1 MRLTL
6 ALAILGGAHGFI
18 APARSPLAAPRA
30 ATLEEAPATEEQRAT
45 AARME
50 AVAAFLATEPAI
62 PRAGGLAPPPRRA
75 YSGPSYPSGGGA
87 PEAALAWDANAA
99 WLARCARGGVVSWY
113 DAGLRLTD
121 EAADAAEL
129 RARVLASPLWMD
141 EDAKLAAH
149 DFPFGEDE
157 LIFKAKQFLFANGG
171 IDAPGLLADGFK
183 FMGPVVGGAGGLP
196 KAEYLAA
203 VGGFDIREARENS
216 GGPAL
221 SLSGMK
227 LSPPFALSRRRS
239 PTSTRASTTSGSTRS
254 SPAACGSR
262 RPRPART
269 SARSPA
275 TCARRA
281 SASRRRRRRAAS
293 SSTATARSPSTRS
306 AT

>member
-30 ATLEEAPATEEQRAT
+30 ATLEEAHATEEQRAT

-75 YSGPSYPSGGGA
+75 YSGPSYPRAAARRGRARVGRQRRVARAVRKRRRRLVVRRGPAPHRRGGG
-87 PEAALAWDANAA
+87 
-99 WLARCARGGVVSWY
+99 RGG
-113 DAGLRLTD
+113 
-121 EAADAAEL
+121 L

-141 EDAKLAAH
+141 EDALAAF

-221 SLSGMK
+221 SLS
-227 LSPPFALSRRRS
+227 LSRERS
-239 PTSTRASTTSGSTRS
+239 
-254 SPAACGSR
+254 
-262 RPRPART
+262 
-269 SARSPA
+269 
-275 TCARRA
+275 
-281 SASRRRRRRAAS
+281 
-293 SSTATARSPSTRS
+293 
-306 AT
+306 